1 VKLIARK
8 LNLWKKVGKFLKNVM
23 ENSQIRENFI
33 EKKSSYGS
41 IVALMVWFVF
51 KCTPTKEFLIEKD
64 KHGSIVGFLVSFKKS
79 LEKERFEND
88 LEYRIKIRK
97 KMRKRLE
104 YLFEKSLGEDFDY
117 SYYLT
122 CCMIKHPK
130 NNYFAM
136 PHKLPN
142 YKSEILN
149 PKQRRLIYLV
159 FKKIIEEY
167 GIYFEELPHLDEL
180 IGLELPQS

>member
-1 VKLIARK
+1 
-8 LNLWKKVGKFLKNVM
+8 
-23 ENSQIRENFI
+23 
-33 EKKSSYGS
+33 
-41 IVALMVWFVF
+41 
-51 KCTPTKEFLIEKD
+51 
-64 KHGSIVGFLVSFKKS
+64 
-79 LEKERFEND
+79 
-88 LEYRIKIRK
+88 
-97 KMRKRLE
+97 
-104 YLFEKSLGEDFDY
+104 
-117 SYYLT
+117 
-122 CCMIKHPK
+122 
-130 NNYFAM
+130 M